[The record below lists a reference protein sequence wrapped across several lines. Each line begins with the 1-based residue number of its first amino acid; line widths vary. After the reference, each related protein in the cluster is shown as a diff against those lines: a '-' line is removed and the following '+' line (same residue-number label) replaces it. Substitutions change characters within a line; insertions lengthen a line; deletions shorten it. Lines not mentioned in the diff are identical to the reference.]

1 MLQQRAE
8 RFGPA
13 AETGLVD
20 TQPEPDRPPAWG
32 VTEDAGMEDTE
43 GAPGLCCPLS
53 RQACRRVNHHLT
65 GS

>member
-13 AETGLVD
+13 AETGPAEP
-20 TQPEPDRPPAWG
+20 QPEPDRPPAWG
-32 VTEDAGMEDTE
+32 IAEDAGMEDTE
-43 GAPGLCCPLS
+43 GAPGLCCLLS
-53 RQACRRVNHHLT
+53 RQTCHHVVEHLT